1 MINDIINNIEA
12 ILIGD
17 TPAVKA
23 YLGDTVIW
31 EAPNDNEYATRSYRH
46 QYFTTEALANNCV
59 FTLSIAKN
67 VDPNIVTGFYYSHDR
82 ITWTPILNVA
92 GETQS
97 VSLPAINTGEKY
109 YWKGVNYALS
119 QNGQYKEDT
128 TLKNVHISSSQN
140 FKVYGNMFSMLWGD
154 DFIGKNYFPND
165 TTDYIYA
172 GFFWNSTKLIDA
184 QNLYFPGQHTKGFNA
199 NNASDNPTSDEVIN
213 SFNDL
218 FNGCSNLEYGPIIEM
233 LTIVGNSSIKRM
245 FRGCSKLKSA
255 TFYVII
261 TPTGS
266 QVANDIWSNVTVANL
281 TLYLPTIS
289 TWNGKDGKN
298 NTVPGTVSK
307 IIDLSTI
314 DFS

>member
-59 FTLSIAKN
+59 FSIIIGSE
-67 VDPNIVTGFYYSHDR
+67 VPTSIVNGFYYSRDR
-82 ITWTPILNVA
+82 ITWTFIQNIS
-92 GETQS
+92 GQS
-97 VSLPAINTGEKY
+97 QTVNLPAINAGEKY
-109 YWKGVNYALS
+109 YWKGTNYAIS
-119 QNGQYKEDT
+119 QNGTFKTDQ
-128 TLKNVHISSSQN
+128 NVKLGATQN
-140 FKVYGNMFSMLWGD
+140 FKAYGNMFSMLWGD
-154 DFIGKNYFPND
+154 DFIGKNFFPND
-165 TTDYIYA
+165 TTNYIYA
-172 GFFWNSTKLIDA
+172 GFFLDNKKLIDA
-184 QNLYFPGQHTKGFNA
+184 QNLYFPGQHTKGFNESG
-199 NNASDNPTSDEVIN
+199 NDTPSSDEVIN

-245 FRGCSKLKSA
+245 FKGCSKLKST
-255 TFYVII
+255 TFYAII
-261 TPTGS
+261 SPKGN
-266 QVANDIWSNVTVANL
+266 QVTNNIWDNVPVANL

-289 TWNGKDGKN
+289 TWNGKQGN
-298 NTVPGTVSK
+298 SNAVPNTVSK
-307 IIDLSTI
+307 TIDLSTI
-314 DFS
+314 DFL